1 MSKLT
6 TERRKEMPDEEFALP
21 GHRFPIMDESH
32 GRAAVRDAP
41 HALHAG
47 NITAG
52 QERTIDAKVHRKFPG
67 IGIGGK

>member
-6 TERRKEMPDEEFALP
+6 TERRKAMPDDEFALS

-47 NITAG
+47 NITAADV
-52 QERTIDAKVHRKFPG
+52 RSIDAKVHRKFPG
-67 IGIGGK
+67 IGSGK